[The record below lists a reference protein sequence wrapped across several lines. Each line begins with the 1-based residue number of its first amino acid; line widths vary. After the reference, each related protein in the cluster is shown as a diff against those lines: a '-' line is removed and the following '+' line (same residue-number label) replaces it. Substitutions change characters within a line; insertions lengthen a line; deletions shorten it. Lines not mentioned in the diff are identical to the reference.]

1 MKRQAGRRRLYQMAV
16 CPQFDALSAS
26 SGGWGQVWGRA
37 EQALLYPQG
46 QSFIGNDNAL
56 TPFWNIELSPEPSKP
71 LEDVRDNMEAGLFRA
86 KAGQVT
92 TTTTNRLLESEDSL
106 K

>member
-1 MKRQAGRRRLYQMAV
+1 MAG
-16 CPQFDALSAS
+16 CPQFGALSAS
-26 SGGWGQVWGRA
+26 SGGWGQFWGRTM
-37 EQALLYPQG
+37 LPVLHPQS
-46 QSFIGNDNAL
+46 QFCEAAVKSL
-56 TPFWNIELSPEPSKP
+56 TPVMESWSSTLSANPVREA
-71 LEDVRDNMEAGLFRA
+71 RDNMLAGLFRG